1 MRITRYINLASR
13 HYAHRRFDFK
23 VRVIVMTC
31 NRLAKSLM
39 NQRLVI
45 QKNATRHW
53 LSAKRLNQRSHRCSV
68 ECLVG
73 DDNASHVSV
82 FARQTNV

>member
-1 MRITRYINLASR
+1 MSIAWSINLASR

-31 NRLAKSLM
+31 NSLAKSLIY
-39 NQRLVI
+39 QRLVI
-45 QKNATRHW
+45 QKNATRHR
-53 LSAKRLNQRSHRCSV
+53 LSAKRLNQGSHRCSI

-82 FARQTNV
+82 FAGETDV